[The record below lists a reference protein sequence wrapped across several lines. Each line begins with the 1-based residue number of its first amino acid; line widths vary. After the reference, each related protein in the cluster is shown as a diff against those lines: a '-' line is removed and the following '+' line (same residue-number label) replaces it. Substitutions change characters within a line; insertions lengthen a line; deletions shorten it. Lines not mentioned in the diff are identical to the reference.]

1 MRFFHVVVIPFLY
14 AFPLSLSWLT
24 AFFEKL
30 LYPGHQVGLAEFL
43 GISA

>member
-24 AFFEKL
+24 AFFEKIAVSWA
-30 LYPGHQVGLAEFL
+30 PGGPC
-43 GISA
+43 